1 MSDISESVLDWALD
15 QLTER
20 GRARPTSVGA
30 TGLREGSN
38 PWLLRLDDGRA
49 AVLRVGDPDD
59 EDQREGFAVEARLLR
74 VAEAHGVPSSQLI
87 AYDATGTRAGAL
99 ALLSTVL
106 EGSSRIP
113 VEPVPEQLHEYGK
126 ATAVLR
132 RVPIAALDGMPRKVR
147 PIQAVDFEGARR
159 SQGANSLLTA
169 AEKAIAERPVPD
181 GEPGLVHGDLWLGNT
196 LWVGAKLSGFVDWDC
211 AGIGEP
217 GLDVASIRL
226 DAALMFGAGHEEAV
240 LAGYLAAGG
249 RERVE
254 DLAYWD
260 VVAALSTPPRM
271 TEFVSTIQDQ
281 GRPDLDQPTL
291 ERRRDAFLRAAL
303 ERLG

>member
-1 MSDISESVLDWALD
+1 MSDISEAVLDWALD
-15 QLTER
+15 QLTAP
-20 GRARPTSVGA
+20 GRPRPTPAGA

-38 PWLLRLDDGRA
+38 PWLLRLDDGRS

-59 EDQREGFAVEARLLR
+59 EEQRERFAVEARSLR
-74 VAEAHGVPSSQLI
+74 IAGAHGVPSPRLI
-87 AYDATGTRAGAL
+87 AHDATGAQAGAL
-99 ALLSTVL
+99 ALLSTVI

-113 VEPVPEQLHEYGK
+113 VEPVSEQLHEYGR
-126 ATAVLR
+126 ATAALR
-132 RVPIAALDGMPRKVR
+132 RVPVAALDGMARKVR
-147 PIQAVDFEGARR
+147 PIQGVDFAGARR
-159 SQGANSLLTA
+159 RQGTNSLLTA
-169 AEKAIAERPVPD
+169 AEEAIAARPVPD

-196 LWVGAKLSGFVDWDC
+196 LWVGAKLTGFVDWDC

-226 DAALMFGAGHEEAV
+226 DAALMFGDGHEKAV

-249 RERVE
+249 RERAK

-260 VVAALSTPPRM
+260 VVASLSTPPRM

-281 GRPDLDQPTL
+281 GRPDLDRSTL
-291 ERRRDAFLRAAL
+291 QRRRDAFLRAAL